1 MVVRRRVDARGRL
14 EAEPFEHRITKDGS
28 VRISY
33 GGKVVTTVAGERA
46 RHLVNGLAT
55 ADDRAV
61 QLLLAKATGN
71 FKRGNER
78 QR

>member
-1 MVVRRRVDARGRL
+1 MVKRPVDARGRL
-14 EAEPFEHRITKDGS
+14 EAEPFEHRTTKDGR

-33 GGKVVTTVAGERA
+33 AGKVVATVAGEQATR
-46 RHLVNGLAT
+46 LVEGLAT
-55 ADDRAV
+55 ADDRAA

-78 QR
+78 RR